1 MTDEVQK
8 IFPSPDAR
16 MEQLTRFLFTAPP
29 WYLSIILA
37 ALPGLLLDLLSP
49 RSLPAPWAG
58 SLLFTAPAI
67 CTFLLTHPL
76 VRLSGGAMTWNRS
89 AFLALCC
96 TLFQLAAVLPGLV
109 LPFPGLF
116 PFLYAFSLGL
126 ISGIRLLVLVATAD
140 YRPSRILLP
149 ALLQGLTGL
158 AAGTFLSLAGLVPVA
173 LVALLT
179 VGAGSLLIIQLV
191 EYPLDRMLHVRTF
204 GFITAFLAH
213 LTDGSPGME
222 DWFRR
227 MGEEV
232 SVPQATLVLRREGRP
247 DIVLTVPN
255 IHPGPAGDAGG
266 GTLPHVLHDSLDGQV
281 LVAHG
286 CATHDFN
293 PVGAIE
299 IGKVVD
305 AVRGSLRDIQ
315 FQDGA
320 GRSARVKHGSVSI
333 LAQRFGDILL
343 AVGTRAPERTDDLD
357 PSLALVLI
365 AEARHDFRHL
375 LFIDA
380 HNSMTEVSGGVH
392 YGTPIATE
400 YVEACRDAVAA
411 EARSGLGPFRAGT
424 ARVPVPFGRDRGFGE
439 LGVQALVIEA
449 DGQKTAYVL
458 LDGNNIVQGA
468 REVLRDA
475 VLGRVDDAEIMTT
488 DTHVVNTITGK
499 NPIGLAVAPAGIIP
513 YVIQAVEEA
522 IADLAPAGAGAATAC
537 IRGIVVFGS
546 HRIAQIAASV
556 TATITFL
563 GPLGV
568 ALFFCAYLL
577 SLITY
582 LLVT

>member
-1 MTDEVQK
+1 
-8 IFPSPDAR
+8 
-16 MEQLTRFLFTAPP
+16 
-29 WYLSIILA
+29 
-37 ALPGLLLDLLSP
+37 
-49 RSLPAPWAG
+49 
-58 SLLFTAPAI
+58 
-67 CTFLLTHPL
+67 
-76 VRLSGGAMTWNRS
+76 
-89 AFLALCC
+89 
-96 TLFQLAAVLPGLV
+96 
-109 LPFPGLF
+109 
-116 PFLYAFSLGL
+116 
-126 ISGIRLLVLVATAD
+126 
-140 YRPSRILLP
+140 
-149 ALLQGLTGL
+149 
-158 AAGTFLSLAGLVPVA
+158 
-173 LVALLT
+173 
-179 VGAGSLLIIQLV
+179 VGAGSLLLIQLI

-213 LTDGSPGME
+213 LTDGSPGMD

-247 DIVLTVPN
+247 EIVLTVPN
-255 IHPGPAGDAGG
+255 IHPGPVGDTGG

-293 PVGAIE
+293 PVGAVE

-305 AVRGSLRDIQ
+305 AVRDSLRDIQ
-315 FQDGA
+315 FRDGA
-320 GRSARVKHGSVSI
+320 GRSARVNHGSVTI
-333 LAQRFGDILL
+333 LTQRFADTLL
-343 AVGTRAPERTDDLD
+343 AVGTRAPERTEDLD
-357 PSLALVLI
+357 PSLALVFI
-365 AEARHDFRHL
+365 AEARRHFRHL

-400 YVEACRDAVAA
+400 YVEACRDAAGA
-411 EARSGLGPFRAGT
+411 QAGSGIAPFRAGA
-424 ARVPVPFGRDRGFGE
+424 ARVPVPFGRGQGFGE
-439 LGVQALVIEA
+439 LGVQALVIETA
-449 DGQKTAYVL
+449 GQRTAYVL

-468 REVLRDA
+468 REVLRNA
-475 VLGRVDDAEIMTT
+475 LLGRVDDAEILTT

-499 NPIGLAVAPAGIIP
+499 NPIGLAVAPAEIVP
-513 YVIQAVEEA
+513 YVIQAVDQA
-522 IADLAPAGAGAATAC
+522 LADLAPATAGAATAC

-546 HRIAQIAASV
+546 HRIAQIAAAV

-582 LLVT
+582 LLVA

>member
-1 MTDEVQK
+1 MTDEVPR

-16 MEQLTRFLFTAPP
+16 MEHLTRFLFTAPP
-29 WYLSIILA
+29 WYLSILLA
-37 ALPGLLLDLLSP
+37 ALPGLFLDLL
-49 RSLPAPWAG
+49 APPVPPVAWAG
-58 SLLFTAPAI
+58 TLLFTAPAAAA
-67 CTFLLTHPL
+67 FLLTHPL

-126 ISGIRLLVLVATAD
+126 VSGIRLLVLVATAD
-140 YRPSRILLP
+140 YRPLRILVP
-149 ALLQGLTGL
+149 ALLQGVTGL
-158 AAGTFLSLAGLVPVA
+158 VAGSFIPLAGLIPVA

-179 VGAGSLLIIQLV
+179 VGASSLLLIQLI

-213 LTDGSPGME
+213 LTDGSPGMD

-232 SVPQATLVLRREGRP
+232 SVPQASLVLRRDGRP
-247 DIVLTVPN
+247 DIILTVPN
-255 IHPGPAGDAGG
+255 IHPGPVGDAGG
-266 GTLPHVLHDSLDGQV
+266 GTLPHVLHASLGGQV

-293 PVGAIE
+293 PVGAVE

-305 AVRGSLRDIQ
+305 AVTGSLRDLR

-320 GRSARVKHGSVSI
+320 GKSARMKHGSVSI
-333 LAQRFGDILL
+333 LAQRFGDTLL
-343 AVGTRAPERTDDLD
+343 AVGTRAPERTEDLD
-357 PSLALVLI
+357 PSLALILM
-365 AEARHDFRHL
+365 AGAGRHFRHL

-400 YVEACRDAVAA
+400 YVEACRDAVEVQAGSELA
-411 EARSGLGPFRAGT
+411 PFRAGA
-424 ARVPVPFGRDRGFGE
+424 ARIPVPFGRDLGFGG
-439 LGVQALVIEA
+439 LGVQALVIETA
-449 DGQKTAYVL
+449 GQRTAYVL
-458 LDGNNIVQGA
+458 LDGNNIAQGA
-468 REVLRDA
+468 RETLRNA

-488 DTHVVNTITGK
+488 DSHVVNTITGK
-499 NPIGLAVAPAGIIP
+499 NPIGLAVPPEQIVP
-513 YVIQAVEEA
+513 YVLQVVDQAL
-522 IADLAPAGAGAATAC
+522 ADLAPAKAGAATAC

-546 HRIAQIAASV
+546 HRIAQIAAAV

-568 ALFFCAYLL
+568 ALFLCAYLL
-577 SLITY
+577 SL
-582 LLVT
+582 VTFMVLA

>member
-1 MTDEVQK
+1 MTRDIQG
-8 IFPSPDAR
+8 IFYSPDAR
-16 MEQLTRFLFTAPP
+16 MEHLTRFLFTAPP
-29 WYLSIILA
+29 WYLSLVVA
-37 ALPGLLLDLLSP
+37 ALPGLLLDILAP
-49 RSLPAPWAG
+49 HTLPAPWAG
-58 SLLFTAPAI
+58 TLLFTAPAI
-67 CTFLLTHPL
+67 SAFLLTLPL
-76 VRLSGGAMTWNRS
+76 VRLSGGAGTWNRS
-89 AFLALCC
+89 AFLSLCC
-96 TLFQLAAVLPGLV
+96 TLFQLAAVLPGLA

-126 ISGIRLLVLVATAD
+126 ITGIRLLVLVATAD
-140 YRPSRILLP
+140 YRPPRILVP
-149 ALLQGLTGL
+149 ALLQGLAGL
-158 AAGTFLSLAGLVPVA
+158 AAGAFLPLAGLVPVA

-179 VGAGSLLIIQLV
+179 VGAGSLLLIRLI
-191 EYPLDRMLHVRTF
+191 EYPLERMLHVRTF
-204 GFITAFLAH
+204 GFLTAFLAH
-213 LTDGSPGME
+213 LTDGSPGM
-222 DWFRR
+222 DTWFRL

-232 SVPQATLVLRREGRP
+232 SVPQATLVFQREGKP

-255 IHPGPAGDAGG
+255 IHPGPVGDAGG

-293 PVGAIE
+293 PAGAQE

-305 AVRGSLRDIQ
+305 AVRESLRDLR
-315 FQDGA
+315 FQGGA
-320 GRSARVKHGSVSI
+320 GRSGRVNHGSVSL
-333 LAQRFGDILL
+333 LAQRFGDTLL
-343 AVGTRAPERTDDLD
+343 AVGTRAPERTEDLD
-357 PSLALVLI
+357 PSLALILM
-365 AEARHDFRHL
+365 AGARRYFRHL

-400 YVEACRDAVAA
+400 YVEACRDAVAK
-411 EARSGLGPFRAGT
+411 EAGAAPAPFRAGA
-424 ARVPVPFGRDRGFGE
+424 ARVPVPFGRDQGFGE
-439 LGVQALVIEA
+439 LGVQALVIETA
-449 DGQKTAYVL
+449 GQKTAYVL

-475 VLGRVDDAEIMTT
+475 VLALVDDAEIMTT

-499 NPIGLAVAPAGIIP
+499 NPIGLAVPSAQIVP
-513 YVIQAVEEA
+513 YVVKAVGEA
-522 IADLAPAGAGAATAC
+522 VADLAPARAGAATAC

-546 HRIAQIAASV
+546 HRIAQIAAAV

-563 GPLGV
+563 APLGI

-582 LLVT
+582 LVSV